1 MEKRDVDDPKEYRD
15 KENVII
21 DQSPKYVEGED
32 VSLSEG
38 DTVTLFVPNIVDT
51 YPDMV
56 SEGWT
61 LSSLKAFSDE
71 YGVTYVV
78 QDANGVTIPS
88 DEYDLYS
95 DAKITYQSRSAGDTI
110 IKGITLSV
118 KLDAVY
124 DKAILD
130 DVMP

>member
-1 MEKRDVDDPKEYRD
+1 M
-15 KENVII
+15 
-21 DQSPKYVEGED
+21 
-32 VSLSEG
+32 
-38 DTVTLFVPNIVDT
+38 
-51 YPDMV
+51 
-56 SEGWT
+56 
-61 LSSLKAFSDE
+61 
-71 YGVTYVV
+71 
-78 QDANGVTIPS
+78 TIPS

-124 DKAILD
+124 EKDILD